1 MSINCQQIWNIEKG
15 KDRDKEKVVDRP
27 AKLNEKNSDRELDRE
42 IKNRGNI
49 FGWKNN
55 IKKFCCRGEEMRN
68 PTDHQCKL
76 EMSGSK
82 KEKSEQ

>member
-1 MSINCQQIWNIEKG
+1 MLSINCPQIWNIEKG

-27 AKLNEKNSDRELDRE
+27 AKLNEKNSDRELERE

-55 IKKFCCRGEEMRN
+55 IKKFCSGEEEMRN
-68 PTDHQCKL
+68 PSGHQCKL
-76 EMSGSK
+76 KMRGSK
-82 KEKSEQ
+82 KKK